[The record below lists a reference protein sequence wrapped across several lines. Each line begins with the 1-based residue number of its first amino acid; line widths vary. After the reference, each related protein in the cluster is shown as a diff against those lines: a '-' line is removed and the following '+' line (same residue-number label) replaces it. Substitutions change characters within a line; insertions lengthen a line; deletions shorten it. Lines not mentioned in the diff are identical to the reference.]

1 METYSHK
8 KRSRHASKSMV
19 FVGILILVV
28 MLLAACG
35 SNTTTGSSSTPTAN
49 PATPTVAAPNDL
61 ITPGTLTVGSDT
73 TYPPQEY
80 IDTATNQATG
90 FDVDLITAIGQRM

>member
-1 METYSHK
+1 MEAFSHG
-8 KRSRHASKSMV
+8 RGDRHASKGML
-19 FVGILILVV
+19 FMGILVLLT

-35 SNTTTGSSSTPTAN
+35 GSTSNAVPSPN
-49 PATPTVAAPNDL
+49 PATPTITPPSDL

-80 IDTATNQATG
+80 INTATNQATG
-90 FDVDLITAIGQRM
+90 FDIDLITAIGQR